1 MLCRPFGDLSH
12 VWLCYVG
19 PLVTLAVFGYVTLG
33 RPFGG
38 ALSHVWLCYVG
49 PLVTLACLAMLCRP
63 FGDLSRVWLCY
74 VGPLVILAWLCCY
87 VALLVTLAMF
97 GYAM

>member
-1 MLCRPFGDLSH
+1 MLYRPFGDLSR

-19 PLVTLAVFGYVTLG
+19 PLVTLAVFGYVI
-33 RPFGG
+33 
-38 ALSHVWLCYVG
+38 
-49 PLVTLACLAMLCRP
+49 RP

-74 VGPLVILAWLCCY
+74 VGPLV
-87 VALLVTLAMF
+87 TLAVL